1 VTGPMAH
8 EVVVE
13 TVTARS
19 LAAVRRRVRIGEVS
33 TAWKPALDQVW
44 AFLRRHEGLRTDG
57 HNVFLYHHPARR
69 EDPMDVDFGVEVG
82 GPFEGEGDVVF
93 AQTPAGQ
100 VASTLHAGGYD
111 RLRDAHDAIHAW
123 SKVHGRDIGAASWEI
138 YGDPADDGSV
148 EIQVVYLLA

>member
-1 VTGPMAH
+1 MAY

-19 LAAVRRRVRIGEVS
+19 LAAVSRRVRIGEVS

-57 HNVFLYHHPARR
+57 HNIFLYHHPAQR

-82 GPFEGEGDVVF
+82 APFEGEGEVAF
-93 AQTPAGQ
+93 ARTPAGQ
-100 VASTLHAGGYD
+100 VARTVHAGPYD

-123 SKVHGRDIGAASWEI
+123 SAAHERDIGAASWEI
-138 YGDPADDGSV
+138 YGDPAADGSV